1 MPVVLR
7 VRDRKVESVVIL
19 RHIAPN
25 DVCAEGSISIGWH
38 ELNIKLAPAIVRPF
52 FSRVTFPEG
61 EEGSTGTLLVVTLN
75 FGDELTILVG
85 LPSHDFT

>member
-7 VRDRKVESVVIL
+7 ICDRKVESVVIL
-19 RHIAPN
+19 RHVAPN
-25 DVCAEGSISIGWH
+25 YVCTEGPISIRWH
-38 ELNIKLAPAIVRPF
+38 ELNIKLTPAIVRPF

-61 EEGSTGTLLVVTLN
+61 EEGSAGTLLVVTLD